1 MIQQTAKALAVLLSA
16 GTLLA
21 GAVVTQTA
29 HAAYPDKPITVTVP
43 FPAGGGVD
51 VVGRLYTQQI
61 SEATGTTFVID
72 NKGGS
77 GGTIGVGAVVRAKA
91 DGYSFVMGS
100 PGNVSIAP
108 SAYSNLSYQP
118 AKDLKPV
125 AMGVQMPLLLVARPN
140 APFHSVAEL
149 IRYGKEH
156 PGKLTYGSGGT
167 GTSQHLSGAM
177 FAQKAGIDAVHVPY
191 KGSTPALTD
200 LIGGQVDVAF
210 LDTSVIPN
218 VKAGKIKL
226 LAVTSGK
233 RSGLLPETPTIAEAG
248 LPGYEA
254 LNWYGFF
261 APTGTPPDAIRW
273 LHDKLRAAQADP
285 ALAQKFNSQMM
296 EVPPAMDSAAFG
308 KFVADD
314 TAKWSQLIK
323 SMQLK
328 LD

>member
-1 MIQQTAKALAVLLSA
+1 MFQPPARIIGAALCAAALFA
-16 GTLLA
+16 GTA
-21 GAVVTQTA
+21 Q
-29 HAAYPDKPITVTVP
+29 AAYPEKPVTITVP

-51 VVGRLYTQQI
+51 MVGRLYAQQI
-61 SEATGTTFVID
+61 GEASGANFVIE

-77 GGTIGVGAVVRAKA
+77 GGIIGVGAVARAKP
-91 DGYSFVMGS
+91 DGYQFVMGS
-100 PGNVSIAP
+100 PGNISIAP
-108 SAYSNLSYQP
+108 SAYSSLSYNP

-125 AMGVQMPLLLVARPN
+125 AMAVQMPLLLVTRPD
-140 APFHSVAEL
+140 APFNSVAEL
-149 IRYGKEH
+149 LRYGKEH

-177 FAQKAGIDAVHVPY
+177 FAQKAAIDAVHVPY

-200 LIGGQVDVAF
+200 LMGGQVDYAF

-233 RSGLLPETPTIAEAG
+233 RSALLPDTPTVAEAG

-261 APTGTPPDAIRW
+261 APAGTPGESVRW
-273 LHDKLRAAQADP
+273 LYEKLKAAQADP
-285 ALAQKFNSQMM
+285 GLAQKFNSQMM

-308 KFVADD
+308 KFVAAD

-323 SMQLK
+323 SMNLK